1 MAPAVPTATIALT
14 LTVAPTPAPSLL
26 PTIAPTIAPTAS
38 PTSKPVT
45 VPIGYKLGDS
55 QLAKLGSPT
64 GTQVPSRQVVLER
77 FQNGVMVVFA
87 ASDKGFVPGGEFI
100 FALAKDG
107 HAWRVAD
114 TFVEKSKFP
123 DDWYTC
129 DRKPGLRPERSGV
142 PWRGFGKAWCEHP
155 EVRAALGIAKSYE
168 ESEIT
173 ASLQSFERGRVFQVS
188 DWRGIPG
195 WTTDHVYAVYLDTTD
210 PSFAS
215 GHWE

>member
-1 MAPAVPTATIALT
+1 MFHVKRLHNHCRGNVTSPLQIIAIAAILLAGCAPAIAPA
-14 LTVAPTPAPSLL
+14 TVA
-26 PTIAPTIAPTAS
+26 APTIASTTSPTLAPTNAPATATITTPTLPPTTTVPTVPNPYKLSAAQLAQLGAPTAA
-38 PTSKPVT
+38 PV
-45 VPIGYKLGDS
+45 GARD
-55 QLAKLGSPT
+55 
-64 GTQVPSRQVVLER
+64 VVLER
-77 FQNGVMVVFA
+77 FQNGVMVAFA
-87 ASDKGFVPGGEFI
+87 PSDKGFASGGEFI

-107 HAWRVAD
+107 HAWRIAD

-173 ASLQSFERGRVFQVS
+173 A
-188 DWRGIPG
+188 
-195 WTTDHVYAVYLDTTD
+195 A
-210 PSFAS
+210 
-215 GHWE
+215 